1 MKCYSLSRGTHS
13 FMTMFL
19 SVSCQYAT
27 IGQELCL
34 SLQSAWYQI
43 RIASITQNSP
53 FARSILPLDIPDAVK
68 NKILSSA
75 AVTRSS
81 IISICE
87 AQIANGNDSLHKEP
101 SAYYAKLQ
109 EESAYATLGGLDE
122 QIDELKRL
130 VEMPLRSPEIFQ
142 RYGLRPPRGLLLFGP
157 PGTGKTT
164 LAYSAAKSCVEASS
178 IEIISGPELTSSLH
192 GGTERALRK
201 VFARARQNSPS
212 VVIIDEIDALA
223 PRRDGGDA
231 SSDGA
236 GEVEK
241 RVVATLLTLMD
252 GLSGTDDSSRVV
264 VIAATNR
271 PNAIDP
277 ALRRPGRL
285 DREIEVGIPTR
296 DARLSILSVLL
307 RHVPNSLNK
316 EQVEEI
322 ANRTHGYVGADLSA
336 LVREAGMRAVTREMV
351 SPPLTQQLDHLSLNG
366 KSTFTDEGLT
376 LVDFTAAQAIIRPS
390 AMREISLELPKVT
403 WNDIAPGQAG
413 LAIQQKVRECV
424 EWPLKHKSTMERL
437 GVTAPRGVLL
447 YGPPGCSKTLIAR
460 ALASESG
467 LNFVAVKG
475 PELLNKYVGESERAL
490 REVFRK
496 ARAASPS
503 IVFFDEI
510 DGLTTTRGS
519 ESASSDKIIATLLNE
534 MDGIEQLNNVL
545 VVAATNR
552 PEVIDPALLRPG
564 RLDRIL
570 YVAPPDVQA
579 RRQILQL
586 RSKKMILAQDVNL
599 DKIALLTEGCSG
611 AEVVSICQEAGL
623 TAMNED
629 LNAKCIEQRHLESAC
644 HTVQRRITKV
654 MIAKYE
660 SWRDQS
666 GL

>member
-1 MKCYSLSRGTHS
+1 LHTTDQLPKIAKIYPIRLPPNVTFPKAEAIDLELISSSQSDTETQQLLHCWIREHLVSLQYVVQHQQITTS
-13 FMTMFL
+13 FQSSQISFRVASIRQQKL
-19 SVSCQYAT
+19 P
-27 IGQELCL
+27 L
-34 SLQSAWYQI
+34 SLHPA
-43 RIASITQNSP
+43 
-53 FARSILPLDIPDAVK
+53 FPDELKQEV
-68 NKILSSA
+68 SSGA
-75 AVTRSS
+75 HVTRSS
-81 IISICE
+81 IVSI
-87 AQIANGNDSLHKEP
+87 ATSVSKQRVEP
-101 SAYYAKLQ
+101 RVSTKLQ
-109 EESAYATLGGLDE
+109 EESAYATLGGLDQ

-130 VEMPLRSPEIFQ
+130 VEMPLRRPEVFKK
-142 RYGLRPPRGLLLFGP
+142 YGLRPPRGLLLFGP

-164 LAYSAAKSCVEASS
+164 LAYSAAKSCVDSES
-178 IEIISGPELTSSLH
+178 IEVISGPELTSSLH

-201 VFARARQNSPS
+201 VFARARRNSPS

-252 GLSGTDDSSRVV
+252 GLGGTDDSSRVV

-285 DREIEVGIPTR
+285 DREIEVGIPTS
-296 DARLSILSVLL
+296 DARHSILSVLL
-307 RHVPNSLNK
+307 RGVPNTLDVD
-316 EQVEEI
+316 QLQEI

-336 LVREAGMRAVTREMV
+336 LVREAGMRAVSRETDLV
-351 SPPLTQQLDHLSLNG
+351 SQLNHISLNG
-366 KSTFTDEGLT
+366 DKHTGLT
-376 LVDFTAAQAIIRPS
+376 YSDFTAAQAIIRPS

-413 LAIQQKVRECV
+413 LHIQQKVRECV
-424 EWPLKHKSTMERL
+424 EWPLKHKDTMQRL
-437 GVTAPRGVLL
+437 GISAPRGVLL

-503 IVFFDEI
+503 IIFFDEI
-510 DGLTTTRGS
+510 DGLTTTRGT
-519 ESASSDKIIATLLNE
+519 ESASSDKVIATLLNE
-534 MDGIEQLNNVL
+534 MDGIEQLANVL

-552 PEVIDPALLRPG
+552 PEVIDYALLRPG
-564 RLDRIL
+564 RLDRLL
-570 YVAPPDVQA
+570 YVAPPDTQA
-579 RRQILQL
+579 RRQILAL
-586 RSKKMILAQDVNL
+586 RSRMMTLDDGVDLDRIAIIVSGVILQ
-599 DKIALLTEGCSG
+599 LLPLL
-611 AEVVSICQEAGL
+611 ICFRRRRDAR
-623 TAMNED
+623 
-629 LNAKCIEQRHLESAC
+629 EQKWYRY
-644 HTVQRRITKV
+644 VRRLV
-654 MIAKYE
+654 
-660 SWRDQS
+660 
-666 GL
+666 